1 MLKKTIFVSLLLFGN
16 LISGGQVVYE
26 HVSRSSIYDFL
37 DELANEKII
46 QVNSVVKP
54 YSRTFIA
61 EKLLEAKEKSDRLS
75 RRQQQEIEFYMKDY
89 RLEVEAVTKGMKP
102 LNLFPKNDHLAT
114 ALNPLGLHYRDSL
127 FAFSVRPI
135 WGIDYYINEN
145 GSNFHRWGGL
155 EGFAYVGKVF
165 GAYSSLR
172 DNHEEE
178 RMTRPS
184 YLNQRQ
190 GAPTKGS
197 TKGGIDYSE
206 ARGGMMFS
214 WKWGAFGAI
223 KDHAVWGDNY
233 NGSNILSGRTP
244 SFAHLKLHLK
254 PVKWFE
260 FNYIHGWL
268 VSEVVDSTESYWDGN
283 EYRAV
288 YYDKYIAANMFTF
301 VPVKYLSLSF
311 GNSII
316 YSHDNVHLAYLIP
329 FLFYKSVDHTLN
341 ATESGGRAGQN
352 SQMFINFSS
361 RNIKH
366 THLFLSVFVDEFSI
380 DRVGNP
386 DEHNFI
392 SWKGGFRLS
401 NWPVKNLMLTAEYT
415 YTLPLVYQHNI
426 STTTFESNLYNLG
439 HYMRDNS
446 DDIYL
451 SLRYKP
457 IRGLMIDLSYNL
469 ARHYNDYVYGQTP
482 NADQL
487 PVMQDLTWKRDRI
500 ALMAR
505 YEFLNNAYLFA
516 GLALNNEEGY
526 DVDGQDA
533 QYYLD
538 RYSADFFQGS
548 TTTVNFGFNVGF

>member
-1 MLKKTIFVSLLLFGN
+1 MKNIIFLAITVLSAIELT
-16 LISGGQVVYE
+16 GQVVYE
-26 HVSRSSIYDFL
+26 HVSRSAIYDFL

-54 YSRTFIA
+54 YSRAFIA

-75 RRQQQEIEFYMKDY
+75 KRQQQEIEFYMKDY
-89 RLEVEAVTKGMKP
+89 RLEVEYVTNGMKP

-127 FAFSVRPI
+127 FAFSLRPV
-135 WGIDYYINEN
+135 WGIDYYFNKN
-145 GSNFHRWGGL
+145 GSNYHRWGGL

-172 DNHEEE
+172 DNHEEQV
-178 RMTRPS
+178 MTRPE
-184 YLNQRQ
+184 YFNQRQ
-190 GAPTKGS
+190 GAPQKGS

-206 ARGGMMFS
+206 ARGGLVLS

-223 KDHAVWGDNY
+223 KDHAEWGNNY
-233 NGSNILSGRTP
+233 FGSNILSGRTP

-268 VSEVVDSTESYWDGN
+268 VSEVVDSSRSHWDGDV
-283 EYRAV
+283 YRAV
-288 YYDKYIAANMFTF
+288 FYDKYLAANMFTF
-301 VPVKYLSLSF
+301 IPVKNLNVSL
-311 GNSII
+311 GNSVV
-316 YSHDNVHLAYLIP
+316 YSDMGVHLAYLIP

-341 ATESGGRAGQN
+341 ATNAAGQTGQN
-352 SQMFINFSS
+352 SQMFFDISS
-361 RNIKH
+361 RNIRH
-366 THLFLSVFVDEFSI
+366 LHLFLTVFIDEFSI

-401 NWPVKNLMLTAEYT
+401 NWPVRNLMLTAEYT
-415 YTLPLVYQHNI
+415 YTLPMTYQHNI
-426 STTTFESNLYNLG
+426 STTTFESNFYNMG

-469 ARHYNDYVYGQTP
+469 ARHYNDYVYNYDPDVVQK
-482 NADQL
+482 

-500 ALMAR
+500 ALYAR
-505 YEFLNNAYLFA
+505 YEFLNNAYVFA
-516 GLALNNEEGY
+516 GLALSNEEGY

-533 QYYLD
+533 RYYLD
-538 RYSADFFQGS
+538 RYSSEYFQGN
-548 TTTVNFGFNVGF
+548 TTTVNFGFNIGF